1 MFVVPV
7 IDLMR
12 GEVVRGVGGRRDE
25 YRAIR
30 SVLAADARPGTVAR
44 GLTAAGFTETYVADL
59 DAVGGAEP
67 AWSIYRELLGAGL
80 ALWVDA
86 GVTSAEQAGRLA
98 EFQWAGRPL
107 AAIVAGLES
116 LPNPQT
122 LAEIIAI
129 VGPRRLIFSLDL
141 KAGQPLTGAQ
151 AWQGLSPRQI
161 ATIALRLGVR
171 RMIVLDL
178 ANVGM
183 GQGVS
188 TEPLCRE
195 LRCLDSDL
203 ELIAGGG
210 VRTASDL
217 HSLAASGAS
226 AALVASAL
234 HDGRLTPADCLAAG

>member
-7 IDLMR
+7 MDLMCE
-12 GEVVRGVGGRRDE
+12 EVVRGVGGRRDA

-44 GLTAAGFTETYVADL
+44 GLAAAGFGETYVADL
-59 DAVGGAEP
+59 DAIQGAEP
-67 AWSIYRELLGAGL
+67 AWSIYQELIDAGL

-86 GVTSAEQAGRLA
+86 GVTCADQAARLA
-98 EFQWAGRPL
+98 EFQWHGRPL

-122 LAEIIAI
+122 LAEILAI
-129 VGPRRLIFSLDL
+129 VGSRRLIFSLDL
-141 KAGQPLTGAQ
+141 KAGQPLTGAP
-151 AWQGLSPRQI
+151 AWQDLSPRQI

-188 TEPLCRE
+188 TEPLCRD
-195 LRCLDSDL
+195 LRCLDGDL
-203 ELIAGGG
+203 EIIAGGG

-217 HSLAASGAS
+217 RSLAASGAS